1 MYVESGQQ
9 IFAVYNINQV
19 WAILNIFPLDA
30 SLIEVNDKVSITA
43 ETDPANVISS
53 FISYIEPVAGQNAFA
68 IKARVYLQ
76 NSENLH
82 LKIGT
87 QISAKITSREIIGI
101 WLPRNAV
108 VNLGQKQIVFLKTEN
123 YFTTRTIQTGMVT
136 DSLVQILSGLKDNEQ
151 VAANAQYMVDS
162 ESFIQTEANEQ
173 K

>member
-1 MYVESGQQ
+1 
-9 IFAVYNINQV
+9 
-19 WAILNIFPLDA
+19 
-30 SLIEVNDKVSITA
+30 
-43 ETDPANVISS
+43 
-53 FISYIEPVAGQNAFA
+53 
-68 IKARVYLQ
+68 
-76 NSENLH
+76 
-82 LKIGT
+82 
-87 QISAKITSREIIGI
+87 
-101 WLPRNAV
+101 LPRNAV